1 MAHIPLAKGLPGIRG
16 LFAFRPET
24 ANPLCELAE
33 VHAIASSVRAGAVWG
48 NWYDVFDTAAPFEG
62 FKQSGMGRRW

>member
-1 MAHIPLAKGLPGIRG
+1 MAHIALAEGLPGIRG

-33 VHAIASSVRAGAVWG
+33 VHAIASSVRAGAV
-48 NWYDVFDTAAPFEG
+48 
-62 FKQSGMGRRW
+62 